1 MSAYPYDYT
10 LFHPPNSTAVPSC
23 RTCALP
29 KPARSKHCSLCRSCI
44 AKSDHHCIWL
54 NACVGRN
61 NYIHFLLLLLSLT
74 ILSSYGAYLA
84 CTILNADLQSHFV
97 PAALTRGSISAKHW
111 STGLTWTRWLDL
123 WGWALQRRTRIGAV
137 GLLAAMAGPLPAGFL
152 AYHVYLIWAGMT
164 TNESSKW
171 ADLAE
176 DVADGLVWKAR
187 RADVVVR
194 EEIEWEERRAKWPVA
209 GQWVVVVTR
218 DGEMPGQD
226 KSMQAGTGQ
235 AGVGR
240 GENGY
245 AGGAGVSVIGYG
257 DPTWEKVTSLADVE
271 NVYDLGFWGNLRDSF
286 FNRD

>member
-1 MSAYPYDYT
+1 
-10 LFHPPNSTAVPSC
+10 
-23 RTCALP
+23 
-29 KPARSKHCSLCRSCI
+29 
-44 AKSDHHCIWL
+44 
-54 NACVGRN
+54 
-61 NYIHFLLLLLSLT
+61 
-74 ILSSYGAYLA
+74 
-84 CTILNADLQSHFV
+84 
-97 PAALTRGSISAKHW
+97 
-111 STGLTWTRWLDL
+111 
-123 WGWALQRRTRIGAV
+123 
-137 GLLAAMAGPLPAGFL
+137 L

-187 RADVVVR
+187 RADVVGR
-194 EEIEWEERRAKWPVA
+194 EEREREERRAKWPVV

-218 DGEMPGQD
+218 DGEMPGQE
-226 KSMQAGTGQ
+226 KSMQAGIGH

-245 AGGAGVSVIGYG
+245 VGRAGVSVTEYG
-257 DPTWEKVTSLADVE
+257 DPTWEKVTSLAEVE

>member
-1 MSAYPYDYT
+1 M
-10 LFHPPNSTAVPSC
+10 
-23 RTCALP
+23 
-29 KPARSKHCSLCRSCI
+29 
-44 AKSDHHCIWL
+44 
-54 NACVGRN
+54 
-61 NYIHFLLLLLSLT
+61 LLLSLT

-97 PAALTRGSISAKHW
+97 PATLTRGSISTKRW

-123 WGWALQRRTRIGAV
+123 WGWALRRRTRIGAV
-137 GLLAAMAGPLPAGFL
+137 GLLAAMAGPLPAVFL

-187 RADVVVR
+187 RVDVVGR
-194 EEIEWEERRAKWPVA
+194 EEREREERRAKWPVV

-226 KSMQAGTGQ
+226 KSML
-235 AGVGR
+235 GR
-240 GENGY
+240 GENGH

-257 DPTWEKVTSLADVE
+257 GPTWEKVTSLAEVE
-271 NVYDLGFWGNLRDSF
+271 NVYDLGFWDNLRDTF